1 MGSEWC
7 SFFLSFPRSDGASE
21 EAAILVAWEFT
32 LPWFVTDWMDKEK
45 GNTADTSKKE
55 GDKKEFLLS
64 PSGDCRSYLPKCAVY
79 R

>member
-45 GNTADTSKKE
+45 GNTADVQERRRQKRIPFVSKRRLS
-55 GDKKEFLLS
+55 LLFAKVC
-64 PSGDCRSYLPKCAVY
+64 GV
-79 R
+79 